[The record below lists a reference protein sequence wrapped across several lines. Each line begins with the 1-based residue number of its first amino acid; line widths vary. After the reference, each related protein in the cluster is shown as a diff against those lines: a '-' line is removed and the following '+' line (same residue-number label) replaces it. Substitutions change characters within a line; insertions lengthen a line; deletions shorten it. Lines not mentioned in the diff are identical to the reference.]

1 MLKSVKK
8 SRGLFILV
16 IFIGGILGNFL
27 GEFISN
33 NLKSLEIFKI
43 VYNIGL
49 TNPIHLN
56 LKIVEIT
63 FGMNFNLNIMSIVG
77 VILAIILYRRY

>member
-1 MLKSVKK
+1 MKSVKK

-27 GEFISN
+27 GDFISN
-33 NLKSLEIFKI
+33 NIKSLDVLKI

-63 FGMNFNLNIMSIVG
+63 FGMNFNFNIMSIVG

>member
-1 MLKSVKK
+1 MKSVKK

-27 GEFISN
+27 GDFISN
-33 NLKSLEIFKI
+33 NIKSLDVLKI

-49 TNPIHLN
+49 TNPIYLN

-63 FGMNFNLNIMSIVG
+63 FGMNFNFNIMSIVG